1 MTVSTTAAA
10 PEDTIET
17 VIDDITETLVELTTL
32 GPHPI
37 FDRLIASEPETSWVR
52 EVFGLGHRDDWF
64 LSRDPVLEAPRP
76 PAHPLRTM
84 SAADS
89 TVLAGLISRTP
100 TGSINLRLRAALQ

>member
-1 MTVSTTAAA
+1 MTVSTTTTEAIAEGIA
-10 PEDTIET
+10 
-17 VIDDITETLVELTTL
+17 ETLAEVLSL

-37 FDRLIASEPETSWVR
+37 FDDLIGREPETSWVR
-52 EVFGLGHRDDWF
+52 EVFGLGHRDEWPLTPDQI
-64 LSRDPVLEAPRP
+64 LDPPRP

-84 SAADS
+84 TARES